1 MNKKTFDFTII
12 GGDMRQVW
20 LAKLLASKGYC
31 ICHYHLCTPLKAPC
45 VQPADSLL
53 DAVSSSTVCIAP
65 IPFSKILNKISFL
78 EFSNLLSD
86 GCTIFAGCIPDTF
99 LELIRERNISV
110 FDFMDSPEFSFWNAK
125 ATAEAVLANAI
136 FLNPRT
142 LFESRCLILGYGKCA
157 KALAR
162 LLSMQTP
169 HLSVSARNPVQ
180 LAEASLTG
188 AQTFPLNQLSDCN
201 LSSFDFIFNTI
212 PAPILT
218 STLLEQISPLALLLD
233 LASAP
238 GGFNLEEAKSMGK
251 NAYLLLG
258 LPGKYAPL
266 SSAEKM
272 MSFIFQQNNLLSE
285 T

>member
-12 GGDMRQVW
+12 GGDMRQVC
-20 LAKLLASKGYC
+20 LAKLLALKGYC
-31 ICHYHLCTPLKAPC
+31 ICHYGLCEPLKAPC
-45 VQPADSLL
+45 IQPLDSLL
-53 DAVSSSTVCIAP
+53 EAVSSSSVCI
-65 IPFSKILNKISFL
+65 
-78 EFSNLLSD
+78 EFADLLSD
-86 GCTIFAGCIPDTF
+86 GHTLFAGCIPKTF
-99 LELIRERNISV
+99 LELTQGKNISA
-110 FDFMDSPEFSFWNAK
+110 FDFMASPEFSYWNAK
-125 ATAEAVLANAI
+125 ATAESTLATAI
-136 FLNPRT
+136 LLSPRT

-169 HLSVSARNPVQ
+169 YLSVAARNPVQ

-188 AQTFPLNQLSDCN
+188 ARTFSLEQLSDCE

-212 PAPILT
+212 PAPVLT
-218 STLLEQISPLALLLD
+218 NTLLEQISPSALLLD

-238 GGFNLEEAKSMGK
+238 GGFNLEKAKSMGK
-251 NAYLLLG
+251 NAHLLLG

-272 MSFIFQQNNLLSE
+272 MSFIFQHIKLSS
-285 T
+285 